1 MSLNTR
7 EYPALLAALHE
18 LGPTDRERAKE
29 MGVGSIKTVERL
41 RQRLPASLRPFVT
54 EPRLLRA
61 LLADV
66 EQRTAA

>member
-7 EYPALLAALHE
+7 EYPALLAALKE
-18 LGPTDRERAKE
+18 LGPTDRERAEE

-41 RQRLPASLRPFVT
+41 RRRLPAALKPFVT

-61 LLADV
+61 LLTDL
-66 EQRTAA
+66 ERKAA